1 MFKMQM
7 LNNEIEI
14 EILRGNPK
22 ITYKKRISF
31 LIVMSGVIDFSVVV
45 FIVEVKI
52 KKSIFTSIT
61 SRRVIDESKFLDPNK
76 KVRL

>member
-1 MFKMQM
+1 MQM

-14 EILRGNPK
+14 EILRGDPK
-22 ITYKKRISF
+22 KKTYKKRISF

-76 KVRL
+76 KGSSTI